1 MQQVDV
7 WLRVDSRQ
15 TKYFSDTTSDLFY
28 EFDLSKKSVH
38 QIGYSRYMNTTEI
51 NCCFLNLE
59 ALPTDNE
66 IL

>member
-15 TKYFSDTTSDLFY
+15 STFQTQRQISFMNLTSL
-28 EFDLSKKSVH
+28 KKSVH
-38 QIGYSRYMNTTEI
+38 QMGYSRYMNTTEI